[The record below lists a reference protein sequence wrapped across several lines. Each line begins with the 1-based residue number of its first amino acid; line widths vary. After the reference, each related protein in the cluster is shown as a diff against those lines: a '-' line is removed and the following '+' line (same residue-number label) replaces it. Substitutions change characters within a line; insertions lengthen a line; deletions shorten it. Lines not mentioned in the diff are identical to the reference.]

1 MTNLSPLELF
11 KQLVEQR
18 INVTTWIDELPF
30 PNHDFAIEFEY
41 RDCIQGVDYQCL
53 TAYYDVKGE
62 EVINAVIQSHHIPL
76 SND

>member
-18 INVTTWIDELPF
+18 INVTAWLDDLVL

-41 RDCIQGVDYQCL
+41 RDLLDATDYKCL
-53 TAYYDVKGE
+53 TAYYDVMGE
-62 EVINAVIQSHHIPL
+62 EVINAIILSWPISIP
-76 SND
+76 ND